1 MYKIRLK
8 ELINM
13 IKINTTTGA
22 LEPSEENLFETIEKY
37 LKDNHIILFGNSH
50 FIRYIEEKLYMK
62 GNNEDFKLI
71 TGSFQ
76 GSPIFTYAVIKKTDD
91 LRRFLGV
98 DDDKRWELLLC
109 VVQGDV
115 EGISL
120 NLTAVY
126 ELPTWGQTKSI
137 RRLLHSIFTTVPQIE
152 TITNKGYDFQWEH
165 LLLMYVFDE
174 DYQKYWFGKKKK
186 PRQRTHIPRGLRHEV
201 FKRDNYTCQEC
212 GATKEDGAKLHID
225 HIIPVSKGGTDELDN
240 LQTLCDKCN
249 LNKSNL
255 IQKE

>member
-1 MYKIRLK
+1 ML
-8 ELINM
+8 
-13 IKINTTTGA
+13 KINPTLKGF
-22 LEPSEENLFETIEKY
+22 EVSEENIFETIEKY
-37 LKDNHIILFGNSH
+37 LKEDHVLLLADSDFRKH
-50 FIRYIEEKLYMK
+50 VEEKLYMK
-62 GNNEDFKLI
+62 GNNEDYKI
-71 TGSFQ
+71 ISGSFQ
-76 GSPIFTYAVIKKTDD
+76 GSPIFTFAIIKKTDD
-91 LRRFLGV
+91 LRRFLGI
-98 DDDKRWELLLC
+98 DDNKKWDSLLC
-109 VVQGDV
+109 IIPRDT
-115 EGISL
+115 EGISIFI
-120 NLTAVY
+120 NGIY
-126 ELPTWGQTKSI
+126 QLPSLGKTQSI
-137 RRLLHSIFTTVPQIE
+137 RKLLDSIFSTLPMMGVLQD
-152 TITNKGYDFQWEH
+152 KGYPFEWG
-165 LLLMYVFDE
+165 LLVVNYVSDE